1 LPKKLT
7 RPLAALAML
16 IWICPPA
23 QADFKG
29 LLQRDQAGVLS
40 VDNSSTTGAT
50 AITVYYL
57 SSRRQ
62 DIEIFRAPG
71 GARIQF
77 LFAAPGRGV
86 GRVIIE
92 VSPPIDQTIPVELLQ
107 NGISFFHTSVGDAR
121 LVFDVE

>member
-1 LPKKLT
+1 MIKKLT
-7 RPLAALAML
+7 FTLAALAML

-29 LLQRDQAGVLS
+29 ILKVDQDGVIT

-57 SSRRQ
+57 SSRRE
-62 DIEIFRAPG
+62 DIEFLRAPG

-77 LFAAPGRGV
+77 PFAAPARGV
-86 GRVIIE
+86 RRVIIE
-92 VSPPIDQTIPVELLQ
+92 VIPPINQTIPVELSQ
-107 NGISFFHTSVGDAR
+107 NGITFNHTSVGDTR

>member
-1 LPKKLT
+1 
-7 RPLAALAML
+7 ML

-71 GARIQF
+71 GSRIQF

>member
-1 LPKKLT
+1 MLKKLT
-7 RPLAALAML
+7 CALAALGML
-16 IWICPPA
+16 ICIPPPA

-29 LLQRDQAGVLS
+29 MLQRDQDGVLS

-57 SSRRQ
+57 SSRRE

-77 LFAAPGRGV
+77 PFAAPGRGV

-92 VSPPIDQTIPVELLQ
+92 VSPPINQTIPVELLQ
-107 NGISFFHTSVGDAR
+107 NGISVFHTSVGDSR

>member
-1 LPKKLT
+1 MLKKLACA
-7 RPLAALAML
+7 LAALAML
-16 IWICPPA
+16 IGICPPA

-29 LLQRDQAGVLS
+29 MLNRDQDGVLS

-57 SSRRQ
+57 SSRRE

-77 LFAAPGRGV
+77 PFAAPGRGV
-86 GRVIIE
+86 TRVIIE
-92 VSPPIDQTIPVELLQ
+92 VSPPINQTIPVELSQ
-107 NGISFFHTSVGDAR
+107 NGISFFHTSVGDTR

>member
-1 LPKKLT
+1 MVKKLT
-7 RPLAALAML
+7 CIVAVLAML
-16 IWICPPA
+16 IWSCPTV

-29 LLQRDQAGVLS
+29 ILKWDQDGVIS

-57 SSRRQ
+57 SSRRE

-77 LFAAPGRGV
+77 PFAAPGRGV
-86 GRVIIE
+86 RRVIIE
-92 VSPPIDQTIPVELLQ
+92 LSPPINQTIPVE
-107 NGISFFHTSVGDAR
+107 
-121 LVFDVE
+121 

>member
-1 LPKKLT
+1 MLKKLT
-7 RPLAALAML
+7 CTLAALAML

-29 LLQRDQAGVLS
+29 ILKVNQDGVIT
-40 VDNSSTTGAT
+40 VDNSSSTGAT

-57 SSRRQ
+57 SSRRE
-62 DIEIFRAPG
+62 DIEFLSAPG

-77 LFAAPGRGV
+77 TLAAPGRGV
-86 GRVIIE
+86 RRVIIE
-92 VSPPIDQTIPVELLQ
+92 VSPPINQTIPVELSQ
-107 NGISFFHTSVGDAR
+107 NGISFFHTSVGDTR

>member
-1 LPKKLT
+1 MVKKLT
-7 RPLAALAML
+7 CIVAVLAML
-16 IWICPPA
+16 IWSCPTV

-29 LLQRDQAGVLS
+29 ILKWDQDGVIS

-57 SSRRQ
+57 SSRRE

-77 LFAAPGRGV
+77 PFAAPGRGV
-86 GRVIIE
+86 RRVIIE
-92 VSPPIDQTIPVELLQ
+92 LSPPINQTIPVELSQ
-107 NGISFFHTSVGDAR
+107 NGITFNHTSVGDTR

>member
-1 LPKKLT
+1 MIKKLT
-7 RPLAALAML
+7 CTLAALAML

-29 LLQRDQAGVLS
+29 ILVRDQDGVIT

-57 SSRRQ
+57 SSRRE

-71 GARIQF
+71 SSRIRF
-77 LFAAPGRGV
+77 PFAAPGRGV
-86 GRVIIE
+86 RRVIIE
-92 VSPPIDQTIPVELLQ
+92 VSTPSNQTIPVELFQ
-107 NGISFFHTSVGDAR
+107 NGISFTHTSVGDTR

>member
-1 LPKKLT
+1 MVKKLT
-7 RPLAALAML
+7 CIVAVLAML
-16 IWICPPA
+16 IWSCPTV

-29 LLQRDQAGVLS
+29 ILKSDQDGVIS

-57 SSRRQ
+57 SSRRE
-62 DIEIFRAPG
+62 DLEIFRAPG

-77 LFAAPGRGV
+77 PFAAPGRGV
-86 GRVIIE
+86 RRVIIE
-92 VSPPIDQTIPVELLQ
+92 VSPPINQTIPVELSQ
-107 NGISFFHTSVGDAR
+107 NGITFFHTSVGDTR